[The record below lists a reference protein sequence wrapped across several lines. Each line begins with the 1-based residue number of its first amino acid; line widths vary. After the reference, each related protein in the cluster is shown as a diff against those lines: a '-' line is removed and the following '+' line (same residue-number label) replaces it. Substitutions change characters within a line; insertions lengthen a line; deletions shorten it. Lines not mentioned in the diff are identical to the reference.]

1 MEILS
6 LHHEK
11 KDLVD
16 IISLNGILNADTSM
30 KLDELLQ
37 ALSDADCPY
46 ILFEVADLTYLSSA
60 GIGCFIG
67 VIKKIRSRG
76 GDLRFSNMGP
86 KVKRVFDL
94 LDMAEFFKYYDSLD
108 EGINSFKTID

>member
-1 MEILS
+1 MKTLS

-11 KDLVD
+11 KGLVD
-16 IISLNGILNADTSM
+16 IVSLDGILNADTSIEF
-30 KLDELLQ
+30 DEVLQ
-37 ALSDADCPY
+37 NLSESKQPFV
-46 ILFEVADLTYLSSA
+46 LMEVANLTYLSSA

-76 GDLRFSNMGP
+76 GDIRFSSMGP

-94 LDMAEFFKYYDSLD
+94 LDMSDFFKYYDSRD
-108 EGINSFKTID
+108 EGINSFLTKP